1 MEENNLNE
9 EKRTNE
15 EQNVFENAN
24 LTENKEVR
32 DEITSIFKKREI
44 YITAIVGILIGALI
58 IYLLSVTGI
67 IELNKKVI
75 AKTKAGDITEH
86 TVYEEIKQQ
95 YTIDNM
101 LQIIDKKILDKKYE
115 LTEEQEKEVDEQV
128 QQCFQVYSLYY
139 GYTEEQFLASSGF
152 ASKDEFRDYLVF
164 DYKRNLAYI
173 DYVKEIT
180 SEDEINKYYEE
191 KVYGE
196 INTKHMLVQITEEVT
211 DENAKKMAEEIIK
224 KLNSGEDFDKVA
236 KEYGNKI
243 TFEELGYNGFDSSL
257 VNEYV
262 EASKKLE
269 NGTYSKEPVKTR
281 YGYHIIYK
289 IDQKDKPSLEETREK
304 VLTALGDELE
314 DKDENARYKAL
325 IKLREENDVEFKDDK
340 FKSEYEK
347 YRQTYEI

>member
-9 EKRTNE
+9 EKKTNE
-15 EQNVFENAN
+15 EQNVIENAN
-24 LTENKEVR
+24 STENKEVN
-32 DEITSIFKKREI
+32 DETTSIFKRKEI
-44 YITAIVGILIGALI
+44 YITAIVGILMGVLI
-58 IYLLSVTGI
+58 IYLLSATGL
-67 IELNKKVI
+67 IELNKKII
-75 AKTKAGDITEH
+75 AKTNAGDVTEH
-86 TVYEEIKQQ
+86 TVYEEIKEQ

-139 GYTEEQFLASSGF
+139 GYTEEQFLQSSGF
-152 ASKDEFRDYLVF
+152 SSKDEFREYMVF
-164 DYKRNLAYI
+164 DYKRNLAYL

-196 INTKHMLVQITEEVT
+196 INTKHMLVQITEEVA

-257 VNEYV
+257 VSEYV

-269 NGTYSKEPVKTR
+269 NGKYSKEPVKTR
-281 YGYHIIYK
+281 YGYHVIYK
-289 IDQKDKPSLEETREK
+289 IDQKDKPSIEEIKEK
-304 VLTALGDELE
+304 ILKVLGDELE
-314 DKDENARYKAL
+314 DKDENIRYKAL
-325 IKLREENDVEFKDDK
+325 IKLREKNGVEFKDDK

-347 YRQTYEI
+347 YREKYGI